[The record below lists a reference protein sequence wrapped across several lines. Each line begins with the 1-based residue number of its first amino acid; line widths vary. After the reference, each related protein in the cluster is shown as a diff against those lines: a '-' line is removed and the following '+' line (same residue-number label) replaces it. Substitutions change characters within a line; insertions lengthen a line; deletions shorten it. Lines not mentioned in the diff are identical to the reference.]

1 METEVKERMEIDNDK
16 TNPLIY
22 LFGKTWYYSKGNRK
36 NLLVAWGM
44 LIVSKSLEL
53 FLQPLIWAWI
63 INIIQTQGITYT
75 TIDRLLWLL
84 AATLGLEPIIWAFH
98 GPARLKEQ
106 VNAFKV
112 RLNYRKYLLKGVMTL
127 PIEWHA
133 EHHSGDTIDKIE
145 KGTASLYSFSEDSFE
160 PIYSIVELIISYA
173 MLAYLSHSAAY
184 IVLLMVFVSGYM
196 TICFDRVLIVKY
208 KQLSR
213 AENKISESVFDAIS
227 NITTV
232 IILRVEK
239 LIFNAI
245 SHKVE
250 EPFELQKRSNLL
262 NEIKWFLTS
271 ICCATMV
278 VFVLGFYFHRIVSS
292 GQSVMIGSVYL
303 IIQYLGRISNLFF
316 RFNNMYGDFVK
327 HKARILNAEELSK
340 DFRVENFTNHVLPK
354 SWQRLEIQDLNFSYH
369 HENKDNLNLEEIS
382 LSLVRGQHYAVI
394 GRSGD
399 GKSTFLKIM
408 RDLYHPESL
417 KLTADGRHV
426 ADGFGGISRTI
437 ALVPQDP
444 EIFATTILEN
454 ITMGA
459 EYDLEFVRHFTD
471 MACFTNVIENLPNKF
486 NSSIKE
492 KGVNL
497 SGGEQQRLA
506 LARGLLACHDKDIV
520 LLDEPTSSLDTA
532 TEMKIYRN
540 IFHEFR
546 HKTIISSVHRLYLL
560 PLFNK
565 IFMFND
571 GKIIASGSLDELL
584 MECPEFQELWRQ
596 YHAQKQETAE

>member
-1 METEVKERMEIDNDK
+1 MRKKVEKERDRI
-16 TNPLIY
+16 NPLIY
-22 LFGKTWYYSKGNRK
+22 LFAKTWHYSEGNRK
-36 NLLVAWGM
+36 NLFVAWGM
-44 LIVSKSLEL
+44 LIISKSLEL
-53 FLQPLIWAWI
+53 FLQPLIWAWM
-63 INIIQTQGITYT
+63 INIIQTQGITHA
-75 TIDRLLWLL
+75 TISRLLWLL
-84 AATLGLEPIIWAFH
+84 MATLVLEPIIWVFH
-98 GPARLKEQ
+98 GPARLKER

-127 PIEWHA
+127 PMEWHA

-145 KGTASLYSFSEDSFE
+145 KGTSSLYSFSEDSFE

-184 IVLLMVFVSGYM
+184 IVLIMVFVSAYM

-232 IILRVEK
+232 IILRVEN

-245 SHKVE
+245 AHKIE

-278 VFVLGFYFHRIVSS
+278 VFVLGVYFYQTLNS
-292 GQSVMIGSVYL
+292 GQTAMIGSVYL

-327 HKARILNAEELSK
+327 HKARILNSEELTK
-340 DFRVENFTNHVLPK
+340 DFQAENFTNHVLPK

-369 HENKDNLNLEEIS
+369 NGDNGNLNLEEIS

-417 KLTADGRHV
+417 RLMADGRHV

-459 EYDLEFVRHFTD
+459 EYDPSFVRHFTD
-471 MACFTNVIENLPNKF
+471 MACFTDVIENLPKKF

-497 SGGEQQRLA
+497 SGGQQQRLA

-520 LLDEPTSSLDTA
+520 LLDEPTSSLDIA
-532 TEMKIYRN
+532 TEMMIYRN
-540 IFHEFR
+540 IFKEFQD
-546 HKTIISSVHRLYLL
+546 KTIISSVHRLHLL

-565 IFMFND
+565 IFMFSD

-584 MECPEFQELWRQ
+584 MQCPEFQELWQQ
-596 YHAQKQETAE
+596 YHAQKQEGAE